1 MNDVDTIMAKIS
13 PEELAT
19 LAAKLTAAG
28 TDAAAVKA
36 AYVEEAKRL
45 ITEGKLKETE
55 IKALN

>member
-1 MNDVDTIMAKIS
+1 MVKIS

-28 TDAAAVKA
+28 TDGAAVKA

-45 ITEGKLKETE
+45 IGEGKLKEAE